1 MIKRGEI
8 YFVDLD
14 PVSGREQSGR
24 RPVLVVS
31 SNSINRLPRVVA
43 VVAGTKG
50 SNVPNDYPTS
60 VRISAVES
68 GLQMETV
75 FMCFQLR
82 SIDHKRFP
90 NNPSGK
96 VSEEIMEKIDDTI
109 RYCLDL

>member
-31 SNSINRLPRVVA
+31 SNTINRLPLVVA

-60 VRISAVES
+60 VRVPAPES
-68 GLQMETV
+68 GLQIETV

-82 SIDHKRFP
+82 SIGHRRFP
-90 NNPSGK
+90 DKPSGK
-96 VSEEIMEKIDDTI
+96 VSDEIMEKIEDTI
-109 RYCLDL
+109 RYCLEL